1 MGKLYDVYGLGN
13 AIVDIELRVSDD
25 ELLML
30 GLKKGLMEFATHEEQ
45 EHVIQLLKAHV
56 KNEAAGGST
65 ANTMGGVAKFGG
77 SPCFIGKVCSDGNGN
92 LYKEILKKNGVEYST
107 ESASGPTGTCCVLV
121 TPDGERTMLTFLG
134 VSTEIGP
141 EDINE
146 SGILNS
152 RLVYIEG
159 YMWGSDKTRLA
170 ANHVINIARS
180 NNIPIALSL
189 SDPGFVS
196 LFADEFKQIVT
207 NSIDIIFCNEHE
219 AAIYSNVDQ
228 ESGDE
233 KSNRELSLSKL
244 GLDCDLVFMTCGA
257 SGAYISNRGRQ
268 EFVNARAVS
277 AIDSTG
283 AGDAF
288 AAGAIFGL
296 VNGESPEDA
305 AKLGSY
311 AAALVVQNFGP
322 RVSESLINKKDEILK
337 SSA

>member
-1 MGKLYDVYGLGN
+1 MAKLYDVYGLGN

-65 ANTMGGVAKFGG
+65 ANTMVGVAKFGG
-77 SPCFIGKVCSDGNGN
+77 SPCFIGKVGSDGNGN
-92 LYKEILKKNGVEYST
+92 LYKGSLKKNGVEYST
-107 ESASGPTGTCCVLV
+107 LPAPGSTGTCCVLV

-146 SGILNS
+146 SEILNS

-170 ANHVINIARS
+170 ANHVINIAKS

-196 LFADEFKQIVT
+196 LFADDFKQIVI

-337 SSA
+337 RSA